1 MKTYRLAVFASGSGS
16 NAERMATYFQ
26 HHPSI
31 EVVLFV
37 SNVPNAGVIARGH
50 RLGIPTVVVNRSFY
64 KSVHMI
70 EFLQN
75 LGVNRIVLGGF
86 LWLIPT
92 ALIQAFPN
100 GILNIHPSLLPKFGG
115 KGMWGPHVHEAV
127 VMAKEKQTGITI
139 HLVNEH
145 YDEGEILFQAVCDV
159 ESTDTPT
166 QVAVKVQELEQIHYP
181 RVVEEWILQSL
192 TSS

>member
-50 RLGIPTVVVNRSFY
+50 RLGIPTVVVNRPFY

-75 LGVNRIVLGGF
+75 LGGEPYRSRRIFMVD
-86 LWLIPT
+86 
-92 ALIQAFPN
+92 PN
-100 GILNIHPSLLPKFGG
+100 GLDSSFPQWHFEYPSVF
-115 KGMWGPHVHEAV
+115 
-127 VMAKEKQTGITI
+127 ITQI
-139 HLVNEH
+139 WRKR
-145 YDEGEILFQAVCDV
+145 DV
-159 ESTDTPT
+159 GSTC
-166 QVAVKVQELEQIHYP
+166 
-181 RVVEEWILQSL
+181 S
-192 TSS
+192 

>member
-1 MKTYRLAVFASGSGS
+1 
-16 NAERMATYFQ
+16 
-26 HHPSI
+26 
-31 EVVLFV
+31 
-37 SNVPNAGVIARGH
+37 
-50 RLGIPTVVVNRSFY
+50 
-64 KSVHMI
+64 
-70 EFLQN
+70 
-75 LGVNRIVLGGF
+75 
-86 LWLIPT
+86 
-92 ALIQAFPN
+92 
-100 GILNIHPSLLPKFGG
+100 
-115 KGMWGPHVHEAV
+115 MWGPHVHEAV